1 MADAGDR
8 IEAFLGA
15 FRRRLIVRAAVRSF
29 AVALAGV
36 VVVLLGLAVVA
47 ASLGPAGY
55 WLPLTRGVAA
65 AGIVAAAVVGLWRPW
80 RTVRRDDAAA
90 RALGR
95 LNPTLAPL
103 SDDLVS
109 AIELGP
115 RRAAAVRGARP
126 EHTPGGPFVSAALVG
141 AFRDRLMQSVAGLDP
156 AGLISMRPARLGA
169 LLALASAAAL
179 FATAHLFPTVVGKGL
194 GTLLH
199 RPSRFEGASVSAIPI
214 VGDLRITY
222 EYPAYTGLPARTVEG
237 STGDVIAVKG
247 TRVTIETTPLR
258 MSRGALL
265 LLGESGDAGEIPV
278 QLHKGRMTAHLELNE
293 SGTYRFWLQ
302 PMIGRAVRELHSH
315 RLQSE
320 PDRPPR
326 VEIHGPA
333 DRLELPSP
341 RPIEIG
347 FAADDDFG
355 LDRVELVFRVD
366 DGPEHHQPL
375 KDPHGAR
382 IAEGRTLWDP
392 SELPLG
398 PGARIAYHVEARDRD
413 DVSKPKVGASRT
425 LYVVIARPQEKAE
438 VHVERQR
445 EILEHFI
452 HDLGDR
458 LELTAR
464 GSGAASRGSKSST
477 RNGATVPATGDEDLG
492 RTAATTWAMITENE
506 ETHLTAIGRLIDDDR
521 REGTLGKTLR
531 AALAGIADR
540 LGRLVREEKELVRKR
555 GAVSAPVFKHNERH
569 VAELEKDVL
578 LMDDLIGRERLDE
591 LAAIGKELTDAHR
604 RLQDLLT
611 RYTATND
618 ESLRRQLEHEIRNLR
633 SRIAELAQKI
643 AEIKSRND
651 VGEEW
656 QNMPDTRQLAER
668 ARKLDDLLA
677 QGDPKALG
685 KALEDL
691 GKDLKALRQQLDE
704 NAESFGA
711 DRFPQENRVVADLMK
726 KIGEIEGDERSL
738 AGETKALSEQQEA
751 QADKRLRGKLGDF
764 VRAESE
770 KIERLRG
777 KLGDVRTGNPESA
790 FAEEVERA
798 RESAR
803 QMKRLLGERDLAET
817 KDEADRAVASLDK
830 LAGILEEEESG
841 GRKLS
846 DAREKARASAARNVA
861 EARALAQEVSNDL
874 RNLMPRPDETLSPE
888 ERQRASSQGDRQS
901 AIGDRTDETA
911 REAARKLGKMPGLD
925 RAADDLKGAAQQMR
939 DAAQQLRRGDAKRA
953 SGAEMNAAER
963 LAKLRD
969 SLQERSS
976 GGASRQRD
984 PVRIPGPDESNA
996 PRAWRQELMD
1006 AMKEKPPEHFRD
1018 DVRRYYEELVR

>member
-1 MADAGDR
+1 
-8 IEAFLGA
+8 
-15 FRRRLIVRAAVRSF
+15 V
-29 AVALAGV
+29 
-36 VVVLLGLAVVA
+36 
-47 ASLGPAGY
+47 
-55 WLPLTRGVAA
+55 
-65 AGIVAAAVVGLWRPW
+65 
-80 RTVRRDDAAA
+80 
-90 RALGR
+90 
-95 LNPTLAPL
+95 
-103 SDDLVS
+103 
-109 AIELGP
+109 
-115 RRAAAVRGARP
+115 
-126 EHTPGGPFVSAALVG
+126 
-141 AFRDRLMQSVAGLDP
+141 
-156 AGLISMRPARLGA
+156 
-169 LLALASAAAL
+169 
-179 FATAHLFPTVVGKGL
+179 
-194 GTLLH
+194 
-199 RPSRFEGASVSAIPI
+199 PI

-222 EYPAYTGLPARTVEG
+222 EYPAYTGLPPRIVDG
-237 STGDVIAVKG
+237 STGDIIAVKG
-247 TRVTIETTPLR
+247 TKVTIETTPLR
-258 MSRGALL
+258 LSRRALL
-265 LLGESGDAGEIPV
+265 LLGENGDGGEIAV
-278 QLHKGRMTAHLELNE
+278 QLKKGKMAAHLELSD

-315 RLQSE
+315 RLQAE

-333 DRLELPSP
+333 DRLELSSP

-355 LDRVELVFRVD
+355 LDKIELVYRLD
-366 DGPEHHQPL
+366 DGPERRQPL

-382 IAEGRTLWDP
+382 TAEGRTLWDP

-413 DVSKPKVGASRT
+413 EVSKPKVGSSRT
-425 LYVVIARPQEKAE
+425 LYVIIARPQEKAE

-464 GSGAASRGSKSST
+464 TPAPSRGGPRAGAA
-477 RNGATVPATGDEDLG
+477 APFPADEDLS
-492 RTAATTWAMITENE
+492 RPSATTWALVTENE
-506 ETHLTAIGRLIDDDR
+506 EAHLTAIGRLIDDDR
-521 REGTLGKTLR
+521 REGVLGKSLR

-540 LGRLVREEKELVRKR
+540 LGKLVREEKELARKR
-555 GAVSAPVFKHNERH
+555 GAGGAAARKHNERH
-569 VAELEKDVL
+569 VAELERDVL
-578 LMDDLIGRERLDE
+578 LMDDLIGRQRLEE

-611 RYTATND
+611 RYNATND
-618 ESLRRQLEHEIRNLR
+618 EALRRQLEHEIRNLR

-677 QGDPKALG
+677 QGDSKALG

-691 GKDLKALRQQLDE
+691 GRDLKTLRQQLDE
-704 NAESFGA
+704 NAEGFGA

-751 QADKRLRGKLGDF
+751 QADKRLRGKLADF

-770 KIERLRG
+770 KIERLRQ

-790 FAEEVERA
+790 FSEEVERA

-817 KDEADRAVASLDK
+817 KDEADRAIASLDK
-830 LAGILEEEESG
+830 LAGILEEEENSG
-841 GRKLS
+841 RRPS
-846 DAREKARASAARNVA
+846 EAREKARASAGRNVA
-861 EARALAQEVSNDL
+861 EARGIAQEVSNDL
-874 RNLMPRPDETLSPE
+874 RNLMPRPDETLVPRMAE
-888 ERQRASSQGDRQS
+888 P
-901 AIGDRTDETA
+901 A
-911 REAARKLGKMPGLD
+911 RR
-925 RAADDLKGAAQQMR
+925 
-939 DAAQQLRRGDAKRA
+939 
-953 SGAEMNAAER
+953 
-963 LAKLRD
+963 
-969 SLQERSS
+969 
-976 GGASRQRD
+976 
-984 PVRIPGPDESNA
+984 
-996 PRAWRQELMD
+996 
-1006 AMKEKPPEHFRD
+1006 
-1018 DVRRYYEELVR
+1018 

>member
-1 MADAGDR
+1 MVDASDR
-8 IEAFLGA
+8 IGSFLGVL
-15 FRRRLIVRAAVRSF
+15 RRRLILRAAVRSF
-29 AVALAGV
+29 AVALAAV
-36 VVVLLGLAVVA
+36 VAVLLGLAVLA

-55 WLPLTRGVAA
+55 WLPLTRTVAA
-65 AGIVAAAVVGLWRPW
+65 TGLLAAAVVGLWRPW
-80 RTVRRDDAAA
+80 RAVRRDEAAA
-90 RALGR
+90 RAVGR
-95 LNPTLAPL
+95 LRPSLAAL
-103 SDDLVS
+103 SDELVS
-109 AIELGP
+109 AVELGP
-115 RRAAAVRGARP
+115 GRAAMTAAARQIAP
-126 EHTPGGPFVSAALVG
+126 DAPGGPFVSAALVG
-141 AFRDRLMQSVAGLDP
+141 AFRERLVQAVNGLDP
-156 AGLISMRPARLGA
+156 VGLVSMRPARLGA

-179 FATAHLFPTVVGKGL
+179 FAAAHLSPEVVGKGL

-199 RPSRFEGASVSAIPI
+199 RPSRFEGASVSAVPI

-222 EYPAYTGLPARTVEG
+222 EYPAYTGLPPRTVEG
-237 STGDVIAVKG
+237 STGDIIAVKG
-247 TRVTIETTPLR
+247 TKVTIETTPLR
-258 MSRGALL
+258 LSRRALL
-265 LLGESGDAGEIPV
+265 LLGESGDGGEIAV
-278 QLHKGRMTAHLELNE
+278 QLQKGKMAAHLELRD

-302 PMIGRAVRELHSH
+302 PMIGRAVRELHGH
-315 RLQSE
+315 RLQAE

-326 VEIHGPA
+326 VEIQGPA
-333 DRLELPSP
+333 DRLELTSP

-355 LDRVELVFRVD
+355 LDKIELVYRLD
-366 DGPEHHQPL
+366 DGPERRQPL

-392 SELPLG
+392 SDLPLG

-413 DVSKPKVGASRT
+413 DVSKPKVGSSRT
-425 LYVVIARPQEKAE
+425 LYVIIARPQEKAE

-464 GSGAASRGSKSST
+464 APTTGRGA
-477 RNGATVPATGDEDLG
+477 PARAAAAAPLPADEDFG
-492 RTAATTWAMITENE
+492 RTTGTTWGLVTENE
-506 ETHLTAIGRLIDDDR
+506 EAHLTAIGRLIDDDR
-521 REGTLGKTLR
+521 REGTLGKSLR

-540 LGRLVREEKELVRKR
+540 LGKLVREEKELVRKR
-555 GAVSAPVFKHNERH
+555 GAGSAAARKHNARH
-569 VAELEKDVL
+569 VAELERDVL
-578 LMDDLIGRERLDE
+578 LMDDLIGRQRLDE

-618 ESLRRQLEHEIRNLR
+618 EALRRQLEHEIRNLR
-633 SRIAELAQKI
+633 ARIAELAQKI

-691 GKDLKALRQQLDE
+691 GRDLKTLRQQLDD
-704 NAESFGA
+704 NAEGFGA

-770 KIERLRG
+770 KIERLRQR
-777 KLGDVRTGNPESA
+777 LGDVRTGNPESA
-790 FAEEVERA
+790 FSEEVERA

-817 KDEADRAVASLDK
+817 KDEADRAIASLDK
-830 LAGILEEEESG
+830 LAGILEAEESG

-846 DAREKARASAARNVA
+846 EAREKARASAARNVA
-861 EARALAQEVSNDL
+861 EARGIAQEVSNDL
-874 RNLMPRPDETLSPE
+874 RNLMPRPEETLSPE
-888 ERQRASSQGDRQS
+888 DRQRAEAQGERQN

-911 REAARKLGKMPGLD
+911 RDAARRLGKVPGLD

-939 DAAQQLRRGDAKRA
+939 EAAQQLRRGDAKRA
-953 SGAEMNAAER
+953 AGAEMNAAER